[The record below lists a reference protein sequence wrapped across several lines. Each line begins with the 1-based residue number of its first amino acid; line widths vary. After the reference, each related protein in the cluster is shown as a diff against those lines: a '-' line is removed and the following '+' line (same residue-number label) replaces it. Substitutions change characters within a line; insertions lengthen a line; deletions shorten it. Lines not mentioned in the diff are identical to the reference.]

1 MRIFRGCVLL
11 ISVVVLI
18 LFCLD
23 NRGLVNIKLGL
34 NTVLSQDSISIELPL
49 FFIVMFSVA
58 IGFVLGSVSEF
69 FRGSK
74 LRNDH
79 RASIRNLSEISS
91 ELEEMKKQ
99 KNSHKE
105 ELLSLLK

>member
-23 NRGLVNIKLGL
+23 NRGLVNIKLGF
-34 NTVLSQDSISIELPL
+34 NTLLSQDGVSIELPL
-49 FFIVMFSVA
+49 FFIVLFSVA
-58 IGFVLGSVSEF
+58 IGFLLGSISEF
-69 FRGSK
+69 FRGNK

-79 RASIRNLSEISS
+79 RTSVRNLSEISS

-99 KNSHKE
+99 KKSQKE